1 MSTIKANII
10 DSSTSTT
17 EFKDPV
23 AANGDKQWLDSYGII
38 KSHRATISENITI
51 PAGTNGFSAGAIS
64 VSDGYTVDV
73 QGEWVIV

>member
-10 DSSTSTT
+10 DSSSSTT

-64 VSDGYTVDV
+64 VADGYTVDV

>member
-51 PAGTNGFSAGAIS
+51 PSDTNGFSAGPITVAN
-64 VSDGYTVDV
+64 GNTVDI

>member
-10 DSSTSTT
+10 DSSTPTT

-23 AANGDKQWLDSYGII
+23 DANGDKQWLDSYGII

>member
-10 DSSTSTT
+10 DSSASTT

-38 KSHRATISENITI
+38 KSHRDTISENITI